1 MNQLPATTAFGNYRR
16 VTGEFTEVRGA
27 NQGLFPGVGPV
38 DVLRIILPRPN
49 LQPRPEP
56 AGECVRGERGGPPG
70 CQRAGKGGGGGGER
84 GGVGHDV
91 ETNARA
97 TGMTSEEEERVCTV
111 LRRGSRHKNERK
123 ARPLFPVVAV
133 DSREVGLVVLLFL
146 FPWFLVR
153 RLPVLLRLW
162 PQKVDGEESRKLDC
176 SDS

>member
-38 DVLRIILPRPN
+38 DVLRIILPRPS
-49 LQPRPEP
+49 LQPVEQTRPEP
-56 AGECVRGERGGPPG
+56 AGARVRGERGGPPG
-70 CQRAGKGGGGGGER
+70 CQRAGKGGGER
-84 GGVGHDV
+84 GGVCHDV

-97 TGMTSEEEERVCTV
+97 TSMTSEEEERVCTV

-146 FPWFLVR
+146 FPCSSSADFR
-153 RLPVLLRLW
+153 SRLW
-162 PQKVDGEESRKLDC
+162 PQKWMGEESRKLDC
-176 SDS
+176 SD